1 MVRLRTFGIRLGLW
15 LARFC
20 GWTPIPPC
28 TRPHLRPCTRPHL
41 PADELVDIAVFA
53 VQEVERAKRGE
64 PGPVK
69 AREALRV
76 LQNLLPERSTRDLNL
91 VIELALAREV

>member
-1 MVRLRTFGIRLGLW
+1 MIIGLRLLGIRLGLW
-15 LARFC
+15 LARLC

-28 TRPHLRPCTRPHL
+28 RRPHL
-41 PADELVDIAVFA
+41 PEDDLINIAAFA
-53 VQEVERAKRGE
+53 VSEVERAKAGE

-76 LQNLLPERSTRDLNL
+76 LMNLLPERSTRDLNL
-91 VIELALAREV
+91 LIELALARGE

>member
-1 MVRLRTFGIRLGLW
+1 MVRLRALGIRLGLW

-20 GWTPIPPC
+20 GWTPIP
-28 TRPHLRPCTRPHL
+28 PCTRPHL

-91 VIELALAREV
+91 LIELALAREV